1 MSSDSEAV
9 SASSTTAQA
18 SSLGDGEQPAL
29 RAMQPDE
36 AASGHERPALEMTQ
50 CPACGARSFTS
61 KLLVYDETSYDED
74 GTRTSRRL
82 HVRAEFEFTCDEC
95 QTILRSLPA
104 DRRDYYADV
113 AVLAAD
119 RRAALRSQVQTL
131 SRQLVWQL
139 WAAKSW
145 LALALTV
152 VVAIILV
159 GL

>member
-1 MSSDSEAV
+1 MSSDSKTA
-9 SASSTTAQA
+9 SASPTTAQG
-18 SSLGDGEQPAL
+18 SSSGDGEQPAL

-36 AASGHERPALEMTQ
+36 AASEHERPALEMTQ

-61 KLLVYDETSYDED
+61 KLLVHEETSYDED

-82 HVRAEFEFTCDEC
+82 HVRAEFEFTCEEC
-95 QTILRSLPA
+95 GTVLRTLPP
-104 DRRDYYADV
+104 DRRDYYEDV

-131 SRQLVWQL
+131 SRQLAWQL

-152 VVAIILV
+152 FVAIVLV